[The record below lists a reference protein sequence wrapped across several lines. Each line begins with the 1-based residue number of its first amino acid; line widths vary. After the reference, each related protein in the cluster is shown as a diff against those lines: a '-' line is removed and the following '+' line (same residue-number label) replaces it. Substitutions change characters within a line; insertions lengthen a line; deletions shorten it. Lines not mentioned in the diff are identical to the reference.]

1 MKLTIQ
7 HQERYSR
14 GELLLRTFPGWIYI
28 YLPHWFLLVFA
39 GLWGLVL
46 LLVAFWVILFTG
58 RYPEPMFNYLAGFLK
73 WVTRVET
80 RLYNLSD
87 GYPAFGIRASDDRT
101 NLNIPYPEQVSR
113 GLTVARLLL
122 GIFYVLIPH
131 GLILFF
137 RGIFVLIL
145 LIAAWW
151 GVLVTGRFPERIH
164 RWAVEQI
171 RWQLRVDIYLMFMTD
186 RYPPFTGKELS
197 HEAAGTSTGTSS
209 NDEVVSG

>member
-7 HQERYSR
+7 HQEKYSR

-28 YLPHWFLLVFA
+28 YLPHWLLLIFA

-46 LLVAFWVILFTG
+46 LLVAFWVIVFTG
-58 RYPEPMFNYLAGFLK
+58 RYPEPMFQYLAGFLK
-73 WVTRVET
+73 WITRVEA
-80 RLYNLSD
+80 RLFNLCD
-87 GYPAFGIRASDDRT
+87 GYPAFGIRASDNRT
-101 NLNIPYPEQVSR
+101 DLDIPYPEQVNR

-131 GLILFF
+131 GLVLLF

-151 GVLVTGRFPERIH
+151 VVLVTGRFPGRIH

-171 RWQLRVDIYLMFMTD
+171 RWQLRIDAYLMFMTD
-186 RYPPFTGKELS
+186 RYPPFTGKELP
-197 HEAAGTSTGTSS
+197 HEAAGASTGTS
-209 NDEVVSG
+209 